1 MEKNYTLK
9 NFMIC
14 TAHINIIRV
23 VKARRMRE
31 VRHVAGGI
39 CRKDAIPEDLSV
51 VGKLI
56 SHGY

>member
-1 MEKNYTLK
+1 
-9 NFMIC
+9 MIC